1 MESKK
6 SDIERLLEESSTEN
20 QIQKA
25 QDATREIVTNLD
37 MTGENHSDWYI
48 ERVKMVALDLMHG
61 LRPSQIGRK
70 YADEWQLSD
79 ATIRQ
84 HYVDSA
90 RKLLA
95 SEILSEENDIRI
107 DLLAKYQYL
116 FQLNMTNRD
125 YKEAR
130 AVLDSITKLTQTI
143 TSTVTV
149 LGNIQTIQLIEVVRD
164 KMTDELDGIKD

>member
-1 MESKK
+1 MEDNIKK
-6 SDIERLLEESSTEN
+6 LLDESSTEN
-20 QIQKA
+20 QASK
-25 QDATREIVTNLD
+25 NLERVED
-37 MTGENHSDWYI
+37 KIKDLSISTETHSDWYI
-48 ERVKMVALDLMHG
+48 ERVKLVALDLMSG

-70 YADEWQLSD
+70 YADQWQLSD

-95 SEILSEENDIRI
+95 EELFTEENDIRI
-107 DLLAKYQYL
+107 DLLAKYNYL
-116 FQLNMTNRD
+116 FQINMSNRD

-143 TSTVTV
+143 TSTLTV
-149 LGNIQTIQLIEVVRD
+149 LGNLQTIQLVEVIRD
-164 KMTDELDGIKD
+164 EMKEGLDGIED